1 MDKLLVRA
9 AIYHEVTYLAGGILA
24 FDNLYFQ
31 TVLARRDLFFKH
43 VHPWDVKSLAPLRP
57 GVQRFPGTL
66 VRTVPERTGV
76 GACDAEDADSRT
88 LEVQPERGTAIVG
101 DQHRYV
107 DESIPGTGIVAGG
120 GSPVFFYME
129 PFQLPCL
136 TDIYEPAVGIGE
148 LIEHGG

>member
-31 TVLARRDLFFKH
+31 MVLARRELFFKH

-57 GVQRFPGTL
+57 GVQRLPGTL

-76 GACDAEDADSRT
+76 GACDAEDADSRCAPPCAKYAPSPW
-88 LEVQPERGTAIVG
+88 VYPFFSSGRQNRRRGSLPPP
-101 DQHRYV
+101 RR
-107 DESIPGTGIVAGG
+107 
-120 GSPVFFYME
+120 SPRRIW
-129 PFQLPCL
+129 
-136 TDIYEPAVGIGE
+136 DICS
-148 LIEHGG
+148 LIFLRKFSGLLL